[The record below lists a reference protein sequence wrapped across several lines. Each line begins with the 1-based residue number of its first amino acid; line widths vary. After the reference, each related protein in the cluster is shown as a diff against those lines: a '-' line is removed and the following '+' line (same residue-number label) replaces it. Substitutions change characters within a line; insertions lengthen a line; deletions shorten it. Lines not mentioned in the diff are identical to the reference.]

1 MKKPLIQLD
10 VMKSFV
16 PGEDG
21 AVLQYQDVVSEG
33 WKTIGNV
40 GEGMNWYNET

>member
-1 MKKPLIQLD
+1 MDL
-10 VMKSFV
+10 MKSFA
-16 PGEDG
+16 PLTDG

-40 GEGMNWYNET
+40 GTGINWYNVTGLFK